1 MFLALEAGAELD
13 LAEYGRLL
21 WQQKIAHQIGEQD
34 GRQFVAVADH
44 DDVAR
49 ARELFQRWQA
59 GQISPSEQ
67 DSSALT
73 GYLDRGRLL
82 GDLLGALQRYPLTLL
97 LIALSGLLLLL
108 APLARPTALTQ
119 ALRFPEFSYGGGFII
134 LSRVWEQFS
143 LADLLRM
150 LTPILLHGGLL
161 HLLFNM
167 SWLWELGRRIERQQS
182 TLTLALVILL
192 IALLSNSIQYLWGGS
207 TNFGGMS
214 GVIYGLFAYIWL
226 WQLVDPRQGL
236 ALQKSLILFMLASL
250 ALFTYLDLGM
260 IANAAHLGGFFTGL
274 LIGALTALVS
284 RIRRAARQRTR

>member
-119 ALRFPEFSYGGGFII
+119 ALRFPEFSYGDGFII

-143 LADLLRM
+143 LTDLLRM

-192 IALLSNSIQYLWGGS
+192 IALFSNSIQYLWGGS

>member
-73 GYLDRGRLL
+73 GYLDRGRLR

-97 LIALSGLLLLL
+97 LIALCGLLLLL

-182 TLTLALVILL
+182 ALTLALVILL
-192 IALLSNSIQYLWGGS
+192 IALFSNSIQYLWGGS